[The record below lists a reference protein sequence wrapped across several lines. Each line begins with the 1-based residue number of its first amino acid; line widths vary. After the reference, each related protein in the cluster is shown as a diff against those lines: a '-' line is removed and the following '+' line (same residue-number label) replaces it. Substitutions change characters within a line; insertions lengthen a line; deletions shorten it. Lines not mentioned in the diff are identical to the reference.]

1 MALEFTDSFLPQH
14 IRFGR
19 GTIEESARIL
29 DEHSARKVMICT
41 SASLRNNGTL
51 GRLLEIIAPAQPV
64 VFDQVAPH
72 VPQESVEDAFEQATA
87 EGVDAFVALG
97 GGSAIG
103 TAKAVSARLMDEGR
117 HEQVTLVAIPTTYA
131 GSEMTPVYGV
141 TADGRKIT
149 KRDIRVLP
157 AVVLY
162 DPDLTLDVPASLTAS
177 TAANALAHCVE
188 GVYSRGTTPVA
199 RAAALAAVPMIFAG
213 LPAVLRAGYGFDGR
227 SILLEA
233 AHLGGV
239 TIAHAGMALHHAIC
253 HALGAEGVPHGD
265 ANAIMLPHV
274 MRFNLPAAAHELA
287 AIAAVI
293 AEPISPPGSI
303 GPEGTPDQTGSLKA
317 AERAVAAVEI
327 LFSSLPVPH
336 HLRETG
342 ITQDRFPKI
351 ADAAVHSS
359 AARLN
364 PRPVDDPREVLTILQ
379 AAW

>member
-29 DEHSARKVMICT
+29 DEHSARRVMICT

-87 EGVDAFVALG
+87 EGVDGVVALG

-103 TAKAVSARLMDEGR
+103 TAKAVSARLMDEGGY
-117 HEQVTLVAIPTTYA
+117 EQVTLVAIPTTYS

-199 RAAALAAVPMIFAG
+199 RAAALSAIPMIFSA
-213 LPAVLRAGYGFDGR
+213 LPLVLEDGHDLDAR
-227 SILLEA
+227 SMLLAA

-274 MRFNLPAAAHELA
+274 MRFNLAASADELA
-287 AIAAVI
+287 DIARASSWLIGTSGTIRDEIRQTATVSLEFAELAVV
-293 AEPISPPGSI
+293 EV
-303 GPEGTPDQTGSLKA
+303 
-317 AERAVAAVEI
+317 ER
-327 LFSSLPVPH
+327 LFSTLPVPH
-336 HLRETG
+336 RLRDTV
-342 ITQDRFPKI
+342 ITPAQFPRI
-351 ADAAVHSS
+351 AEATVNSGS
-359 AARLN
+359 ARLN
-364 PRPVDDPREVLTILQ
+364 PRPVLDVADVITILDQ
-379 AAW
+379 AY